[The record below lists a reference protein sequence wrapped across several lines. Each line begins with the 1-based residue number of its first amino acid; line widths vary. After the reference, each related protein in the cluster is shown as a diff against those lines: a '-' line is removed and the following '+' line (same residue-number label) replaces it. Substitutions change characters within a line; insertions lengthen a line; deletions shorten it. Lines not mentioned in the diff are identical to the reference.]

1 VAAGLA
7 LVPIALSAGE
17 SVFINNFS
25 LDDTGQWRGSCI
37 ERRLMEPKHTRHSN
51 HYVHLGVMALLSFLA
66 MYALMYSMVDSS
78 ANVYMSFNQAYM
90 AALMAAPMIVIELI
104 VMRAMYKDARLNQIL
119 IAGSVFLGIG
129 MFLLIRQQTAIGDR
143 QFLRSMIPHHSGAI
157 LMCREATITDPE
169 LKALCQEIVVGQ
181 QREIDQMTAKLSQL
195 P

>member
-129 MFLLIRQQTAIGDR
+129 MFLLNR